1 MNKVTTSI
9 DENGR
14 RQNYPVHLTP
24 AAVGEVRRL
33 MNEQKLGDDAV
44 LRVGVKGGGC
54 GGLTYRMEFDTA
66 VAESDRKLEF
76 DGLTVVVDA
85 KSLVYMD
92 GTTIDFSREL
102 LTGGFKF
109 DNPMS
114 SRSCG
119 CGTSFSV

>member
-1 MNKVTTSI
+1 MHKVTTST
-9 DENGR
+9 DEHAA
-14 RQNYPVHLTP
+14 RQEYPIRLTP
-24 AAVGEVRRL
+24 AAVDELRRL
-33 MNEQKLGDDAV
+33 ISEQKLGDDV
-44 LRVGVKGGGC
+44 MLRVGVQGGGC

-66 VAESDRKLEF
+66 VDDTDRTLDF

-85 KSLVYMD
+85 KSLAYMD
-92 GTTIDFSREL
+92 GTTIDFSNEL

-109 DNPMS
+109 DNPLS